1 MEERNPT
8 ILVIGAVGQGQVDT
22 TLTPALRKR
31 DGSDNVAAAGHRTL
45 PDCAR

>member
-8 ILVIGAVGQGQVDT
+8 ILVIGAVGQVDT
-22 TLTPALRKR
+22 ALTPALRKR
-31 DGSDNVAAAGHRTL
+31 DGSDNAAAAGHRTL